1 MLFESTGTDSVEQT
15 ESTQAINVACIFCHF
30 KGDFYMGLG
39 TQIVDFRWF
48 YLGQDVDQVSA
59 IGQITIVKLEFCG
72 PYRNFSD
79 QIMD

>member
-1 MLFESTGTDSVEQT
+1 
-15 ESTQAINVACIFCHF
+15 
-30 KGDFYMGLG
+30 MGLG